1 MSESPGSAPSLF
13 RPAAMA
19 KIRSPEQLDALLPI
33 TSPAGWLALLA
44 VGMLLAV
51 TMVWA
56 FTGTIIRTATG
67 HGIIV
72 RNSAVGIIE
81 VSGQGTG
88 AILDVLVEQGDVIK
102 AGEAIAKLDLSQ
114 IQEQLANQQEALSKL
129 REQDRL
135 QREDEEERLR
145 IMEEKLANQQNLF
158 SKGLIT
164 KTPVL
169 ETRSAIYEVQARSFQ
184 RQQQIL
190 EQSLRIRE
198 LQTKYDQEGVI
209 RSSHEGRVTEVVV
222 SRGNFVQPGKTILR
236 IESLHGTYEAVVYV
250 PAIEGKKVKEG
261 MTVRLAPSIVKPEE
275 FGYLMAQVAWVSP
288 FPVTREYL
296 MSELGSNEHLVNSLL
311 ENGTAVEL
319 VARLQPDPATPSGF
333 RWSSSR
339 GPNLKLESGTLCQSS
354 VVLERVRPIS
364 LLVPFIKKQLGLV
377 Y

>member
-1 MSESPGSAPSLF
+1 
-13 RPAAMA
+13 MA

-44 VGMLLAV
+44 IGLMLTV
-51 TMVWA
+51 TMIWA
-56 FTGTIIRTATG
+56 FTGTIIRTASG
-67 HGIIV
+67 QGIIV

-88 AILDVLVEQGDVIK
+88 AILEVLVGQGDVIK
-102 AGEAIAKLDLSQ
+102 VGEAIAKLDMNQ
-114 IQEQLANQQEALSKL
+114 IKEQLANQQEALSKL
-129 REQDRL
+129 REQDR
-135 QREDEEERLR
+135 QQQGDEQERLG
-145 IMEEKLANQQNLF
+145 ILEEKLTNQENLF
-158 SKGLIT
+158 KKGLIT

-169 ETRSAIYEVQARSFQ
+169 ETRNAIYEVQARSFQ

-198 LQTKYDQEGVI
+198 LQTKYDQESVI

-236 IESLHGTYEAVVYV
+236 IESLHGTHDAVIYV

-261 MTVRLAPSIVKPEE
+261 MTVHLAPSVIKPEE
-275 FGYLMAQVAWVSP
+275 YGYLIAKVEWVSP

-311 ENGTAVEL
+311 EHGTAVEL
-319 VARLQPDPATPSGF
+319 VARLQPDPKTPSGF

-339 GPNLKLESGTLCQSS
+339 GPDLKLESGTLCQSS